1 MGQQYKKCILLN
13 GGKKTQAALAAGLT
27 LPEVVRYRS
36 KEICVL
42 LDDNGPALYHNNT
55 KFDHTNCLL
64 LNRFSRD
71 LQFAGIISELIA
83 NSGGSVMNPIG
94 CHYKDASEKIAQMVR
109 VSTYNL
115 PIPKTAVLEKS
126 GYLNNTETVQNAFT
140 MPVVCK
146 TDGNKGEQ
154 VQKISSLT
162 ELDCFMENLQD
173 EEVALIQ
180 EYIPN
185 SFDIRIIVAFGQV
198 IGAVKRKAAPG
209 KFLNNV
215 SQGGSVELHNTTPKE
230 ESMAVEAVRLNK
242 TDIAGVDLIYK
253 DNEPI
258 FLELNQGFGIEGFE
272 RIHKEEPVFTIIGRI
287 LKNKLENHV

>member
-1 MGQQYKKCILLN
+1 MLN

-27 LPEVVRYRS
+27 LPEVERYRS
-36 KEICVL
+36 KEICIL
-42 LDDNGPALYHNNT
+42 LDYNGPTLYHNNI
-55 KFDHTNCLL
+55 KIDYSHCLL

-83 NSGGSVMNPIG
+83 NSGGSVINPIG

-109 VSTYNL
+109 VSTYNV

-126 GYLNNTETVQNAFT
+126 GYVHNTEIVQNAFT

-154 VQKISSLT
+154 VQKITSVT
-162 ELDCFMENLQD
+162 ELDFFMNNLQD

-185 SFDIRIIVAFGQV
+185 SFDIRIIIAFGEI

-209 KFLNNV
+209 QFLNNV

-230 ESMAVEAVRLNK
+230 ASLALQAAKLNK
-242 TDIAGVDLIYK
+242 TDIAGVDLIYQ
-253 DNEPI
+253 DNEPV

-272 RIHKEEPVFTIIGRI
+272 RVHKEEPVFTIIGRI